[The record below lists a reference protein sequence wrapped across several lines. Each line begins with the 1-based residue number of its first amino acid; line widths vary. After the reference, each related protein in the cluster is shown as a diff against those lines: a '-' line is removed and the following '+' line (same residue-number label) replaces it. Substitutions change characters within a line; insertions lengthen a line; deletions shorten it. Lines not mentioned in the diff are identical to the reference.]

1 MDFINSLMILSLQYF
16 AKLTHSYGMAI
27 VLLTVAVRL
36 ILWPLVSQSTTSMQ
50 KMSKLQPKLKEL
62 QDRYKDKP
70 EILQSKIMEF
80 YKENKVNPMGGC
92 LPLLIQIP
100 VFIALYATFS
110 GPPFADKVIPVK
122 VKVIESANKA
132 LTTHEEASSAN
143 CNYISTNGQICK
155 IVVFP
160 GDSTVT
166 QGSSVKFGVRAAS
179 GVLPP
184 GFDVI
189 WKGTAKDKQL
199 NNDIEVNA
207 NGEATFKHIGEFM
220 VEAKVPG
227 IAKND
232 SFGFIHG
239 LGKVVSGMEVF
250 KPENFDVII
259 MVVLFG
265 ATMYLSQKFTVVQSV
280 KKPNEEMDEAQIIQ
294 QQTMKTMPIA
304 MTVMFLFIPIPAGV
318 FIYMVISNVMQT
330 MQSYIVQKLLAQED
344 QKKTSQV
351 VLETGNTINIGS
363 IENAQIEPNSKE
375 VTEKRKKNT
384 KK

>member
-1 MDFINSLMILSLQYF
+1 MILSLQFF

-36 ILWPLVSQSTTSMQ
+36 ILWPLVSQSTVSMQ

-70 EILQSKIMEF
+70 EVLQVKIMEF

-122 VKVIESANKA
+122 VKVIDSANKS

-143 CNYISTNGQICK
+143 CNYISPNGQICK

-166 QGSSVKFGVRAAS
+166 QGSTVKYAVRAS
-179 GVLPP
+179 DGVLPQ
-184 GFDVI
+184 GFAVT
-189 WKGTAKDKQL
+189 WLGKAKDKEL
-199 NNDIEVNA
+199 ASDIEVNA
-207 NGEATFKHIGEFM
+207 DGEATFKHVGEFM
-220 VEAKVPG
+220 IEAKVPG

-239 LGKVVSGMEVF
+239 LGKVVSGLAVF

-259 MVVLFG
+259 MVVMFG
-265 ATMYLSQKFTVVQSV
+265 ATMYLSQKFTVVQTP
-280 KKPNEEMDEAQIIQ
+280 KKSNEEMDEAQIIQ

-304 MTVMFLFIPIPAGV
+304 MTAMFLFIPIPAGV
-318 FIYMVISNVMQT
+318 LIYMVISNVMQT
-330 MQSYIVQKLLAQED
+330 IQSYLVQQFLIKAD
-344 QKKTSQV
+344 KDKANSI
-351 VLETGNTINIGS
+351 VLESGNTINIGS
-363 IENAQIEPNSKE
+363 VETTAVETSTPEI
-375 VTEKRKKNT
+375 TEKRKKNI